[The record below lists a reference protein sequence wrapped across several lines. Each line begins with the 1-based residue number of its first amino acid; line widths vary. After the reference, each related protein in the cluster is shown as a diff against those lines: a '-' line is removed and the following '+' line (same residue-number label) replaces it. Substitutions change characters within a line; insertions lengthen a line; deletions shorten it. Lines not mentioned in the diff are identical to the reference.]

1 MNKKSDN
8 ISHGK
13 PSAGL
18 NPLNA
23 SQPSDS
29 AKIRTDVEET
39 KSRLIALAEKWKGVN
54 SVYGFLT
61 DLWQALGIAVLDATQ
76 QKGGNPSRYAA
87 LDIGNG
93 LIVTIRAS
101 AHNADAGNY
110 VKDGNVHGDSNLSI
124 VLQKRNRRN
133 TFRQNDAVKL
143 EKYVYVDS
151 RIASVEN
158 PLSQIAISLVNY
170 LTYGNYVDTTGVAI
184 PHKSPITGYKSN
196 KNMKKTSTE
205 SQMRQIVKE
214 SIRKVLRGSNDFDE
228 FENEEFVDKDGQPI
242 QKGSKVIW
250 FDPER
255 SARDLKRIWTVYDMG
270 GDIVYIADDYGEAEV
285 FPQELKGTIL
295 KFV

>member
-1 MNKKSDN
+1 M
-8 ISHGK
+8 
-13 PSAGL
+13 
-18 NPLNA
+18 
-23 SQPSDS
+23 
-29 AKIRTDVEET
+29 
-39 KSRLIALAEKWKGVN
+39 
-54 SVYGFLT
+54 
-61 DLWQALGIAVLDATQ
+61 
-76 QKGGNPSRYAA
+76 
-87 LDIGNG
+87 
-93 LIVTIRAS
+93 
-101 AHNADAGNY
+101 
-110 VKDGNVHGDSNLSI
+110 
-124 VLQKRNRRN
+124 
-133 TFRQNDAVKL
+133 KL
-143 EKYVYVDS
+143 EEYVYVDS

-228 FENEEFVDKDGQPI
+228 FENEEFVDKDGQSI

-285 FPQELKGTIL
+285 FPQELK
-295 KFV
+295 VVC

>member
-1 MNKKSDN
+1 MSKKSNN

-61 DLWQALGIAVLDATQ
+61 DLWQALGIAVLDTKQ

-87 LDIGNG
+87 FDIGNG

-101 AHNADAGNY
+101 AHNANAGNY

-133 TFRQNDAVKL
+133 TFSPNDAVKL
-143 EKYVYVDS
+143 EEYVYVDS

-158 PLSQIAISLVNY
+158 PLSQIALSLVNY

-196 KNMKKTSTE
+196 KNMKKTITE
-205 SQMRQIVKE
+205 SQLRQIVKE
-214 SIRKVLRGSNDFDE
+214 SIKKVLRESNDFDE
-228 FENEEFVDKDGQPI
+228 FENEEFVDMNGRPI

-285 FPQELKGTIL
+285 FPQELK
-295 KFV
+295 VMR

>member
-87 LDIGNG
+87 FDIGNE

-196 KNMKKTSTE
+196 KNMKKTSIE

-285 FPQELKGTIL
+285 FPQELK
-295 KFV
+295 VVC

>member
-87 LDIGNG
+87 FDIGNG

-124 VLQKRNRRN
+124 VLQKRSRRN

-143 EKYVYVDS
+143 EEYVYVDS

-214 SIRKVLRGSNDFDE
+214 SIRKVLRGSDDFDE

-255 SARDLKRIWTVYDMG
+255 SARDLKRIWKVYDMG

-285 FPQELKGTIL
+285 FPQELK
-295 KFV
+295 VVC

>member
-54 SVYGFLT
+54 SVYVFLT

-87 LDIGNG
+87 FDIGNG

-124 VLQKRNRRN
+124 VLQKRSRRN

-143 EKYVYVDS
+143 EEYVYVDS

-255 SARDLKRIWTVYDMG
+255 SARDLKRIWKVYDMG

-285 FPQELKGTIL
+285 FPQELK
-295 KFV
+295 VVC

>member
-1 MNKKSDN
+1 M
-8 ISHGK
+8 
-13 PSAGL
+13 
-18 NPLNA
+18 
-23 SQPSDS
+23 
-29 AKIRTDVEET
+29 
-39 KSRLIALAEKWKGVN
+39 
-54 SVYGFLT
+54 
-61 DLWQALGIAVLDATQ
+61 
-76 QKGGNPSRYAA
+76 
-87 LDIGNG
+87 
-93 LIVTIRAS
+93 
-101 AHNADAGNY
+101 
-110 VKDGNVHGDSNLSI
+110 
-124 VLQKRNRRN
+124 
-133 TFRQNDAVKL
+133 KL
-143 EKYVYVDS
+143 EEYVYVDS

-242 QKGSKVIW
+242 QKGSNVIW

-255 SARDLKRIWTVYDMG
+255 SARDLKRMWTVYDMG

-285 FPQELKGTIL
+285 FPQELK
-295 KFV
+295 VVC

>member
-87 LDIGNG
+87 FEIGNG

-255 SARDLKRIWTVYDMG
+255 SARDLKRIWKVYDMG

-285 FPQELKGTIL
+285 FPQELK
-295 KFV
+295 VVC

>member
-1 MNKKSDN
+1 MTQRNK
-8 ISHGK
+8 
-13 PSAGL
+13 
-18 NPLNA
+18 
-23 SQPSDS
+23 
-29 AKIRTDVEET
+29 R
-39 KSRLIALAEKWKGVN
+39 
-54 SVYGFLT
+54 
-61 DLWQALGIAVLDATQ
+61 
-76 QKGGNPSRYAA
+76 GNPSRYAA
-87 LDIGNG
+87 FDIGNG

-124 VLQKRNRRN
+124 VLQKRSRRN

-143 EKYVYVDS
+143 EEYVYVDS

-255 SARDLKRIWTVYDMG
+255 SARDLKRIWKVYDMG

-285 FPQELKGTIL
+285 FPQELK
-295 KFV
+295 VVC

>member
-87 LDIGNG
+87 FDIGNG

-124 VLQKRNRRN
+124 VLQKRSRRN

-143 EKYVYVDS
+143 EEYVYVDS

-255 SARDLKRIWTVYDMG
+255 SARDLKRIWKVYDMG

-285 FPQELKGTIL
+285 FPQELK
-295 KFV
+295 VVC